1 MNALV
6 QILKGSLTICLELE
20 ARSVAMPEGKIVK
33 ALSGFYYVLDNER
46 LIQCRGRGVFR
57 KNKIT
62 PLVGDEV
69 VFQAENDLEGYILEV
84 KERKN
89 ELVRPPIANVDQAIL
104 VFSAVEPDFST
115 VLLDRFLVLVEYNH
129 IEPLI
134 CITKMDLTN
143 EAQKQVI
150 SEFAEHYRKAG
161 YGVILTSSETEM
173 GIELLNPHVEN
184 KISVF
189 AGQSGVGKSSLLNVL
204 RPDLELKTND
214 ISSHLGR
221 GKHTT
226 RHVELIQIGQG
237 LIADTPGFS
246 SLEFTNIEAEELTSC
261 FPEIQRA
268 SENCKFRGCLHVTE
282 PKCAVKSGVESGEI
296 PGYRY
301 QHYVDFL
308 QEIKDRKPRY

>member
-1 MNALV
+1 
-6 QILKGSLTICLELE
+6 
-20 ARSVAMPEGKIVK
+20 MPEGKIVK
-33 ALSGFYYVLDNER
+33 ALSGFYYVLDGDN

-115 VLLDRFLVLVEYNH
+115 VLLDRFLVLVEFNH

-143 EAQKQVI
+143 DEEKQMIVKY
-150 SEFAEHYRKAG
+150 AEQYKKAG
-161 YGVILTSSETEM
+161 YEVILTSSETET
-173 GIELLNPHVEN
+173 GIEQLNPHVEN

-226 RHVELIQIGQG
+226 RHVELIKIGNG

-246 SLEFTNIEAEELTSC
+246 SLEFTTIEAEELTFC
-261 FPEIQRA
+261 FPEIEKA

-282 PKCAVKSGVESGEI
+282 PKCAVKAAVDSGEI
-296 PGYRY
+296 PAYRY
-301 QHYVDFL
+301 QHYTDFL

>member
-1 MNALV
+1 
-6 QILKGSLTICLELE
+6 
-20 ARSVAMPEGKIVK
+20 MPEGKIVK
-33 ALSGFYYVLDNER
+33 ALSGFYYVLGNDK

-69 VFQAENDLEGYILEV
+69 VFQAENDLEGYIMEV
-84 KERKN
+84 KSRKN
-89 ELVRPPIANVDQAIL
+89 ELIRPPIANVDQAIL
-104 VFSAVEPDFST
+104 VFSAVEPEFST
-115 VLLDRFLVLVEYNH
+115 VLLDRFLVLVEFNR

-143 EAQKQVI
+143 DDEQKMI
-150 SEFAEHYRKAG
+150 KKYREQYTAAG
-161 YGVILTSSETEM
+161 YKVILTSSETEA
-173 GIELLNPHVEN
+173 GIELLSPHVDN

-226 RHVELIQIGQG
+226 RHVELIKIGNG

-246 SLEFTNIEAEELTSC
+246 SLEFTNIEAEDLTFC
-261 FPEIQRA
+261 FPEIQTA
-268 SENCKFRGCLHVTE
+268 SENCKFRGCLHVSE
-282 PKCAVKSGVESGEI
+282 PKCGVKQAVDSNEI

-301 QHYVDFL
+301 EHYLDFL